1 MEEAGGGGVKVEEG
15 EEGEGAAMTRGK
27 MASITGRMRT
37 TGVVGGMKVTEAEM
51 TGESLVYG
59 VTDSSQNLCLI

>member
-1 MEEAGGGGVKVEEG
+1 
-15 EEGEGAAMTRGK
+15 
-27 MASITGRMRT
+27 MASITGGMRT